1 MATSTWLEITF
12 QVGMGVAALVGGRLI
27 ANESYVMLGVISAVA
42 TAICFALTYIFFGKE
57 HMIPWK
63 EMRQKQIKPLEE

>member
-1 MATSTWLEITF
+1 
-12 QVGMGVAALVGGRLI
+12 MGIAALVGGKLI

-63 EMRQKQIKPLEE
+63 EMRQKQIKPLAE